1 MDKNLKFVFL
11 IVYLC
16 LIQVLHTIYF
26 KYKKNQNKYVDLGY
40 KKKNKCMKEKSMLI
54 FLGSLVTQTWN
65 YESKGFEMCFIF
77 LMLHASLIMTEKI
90 ITCVFYFLDDT

>member
-16 LIQVLHTIYF
+16 LIQVLHAIYF

-40 KKKNKCMKEKSMLI
+40 KKNKCMKDKKEPCL
-54 FLGSLVTQTWN
+54 
-65 YESKGFEMCFIF
+65 
-77 LMLHASLIMTEKI
+77 
-90 ITCVFYFLDDT
+90 